1 MIKVNLGRGSE
12 TRRKS
17 LPQKSKKKS
26 DPLGFLSS
34 VDKSD
39 LGGVLLLVAAVALS
53 LLPYLFLEQ
62 YKASVQQRHVSRKQE
77 LEEKRNSAEQELRK
91 YESYKS
97 ELESFEKQKA
107 QLTQRLDVL
116 NQLLRLRSGP
126 VNIIDAVGQGLP
138 EAAWLDKIN
147 LSLGDNKSLNISGSA
162 MSSEAI
168 TQFSEKLS
176 ASIYL
181 SNVQLNEMV
190 NGVDGKDAV
199 KNFSFVATPK
209 EN

>member
-12 TRRKS
+12 TRRKA

-26 DPLGFLSS
+26 DRLSFLSS
-34 VDKSD
+34 MDKSD
-39 LGGVLLLVAAVALS
+39 LGGMLLLVAAGALS
-53 LLPYLFLEQ
+53 LLPYLFLQQ
-62 YKASVQQRHVSRKQE
+62 YKASVQQRLVSKKQE
-77 LEEKRNSAEQELRK
+77 LEEKRNSSEQELKK

-107 QLTQRLDVL
+107 QLTQRLDAL
-116 NQLLRLRSGP
+116 NKLLRLRSGP
-126 VNIIDAVGQGLP
+126 VKIINAVGQGLP
-138 EAAWLDKIN
+138 AAAWLDKIN
-147 LSLGDNKSLNISGSA
+147 LRLGDDKSLNISGIA
-162 MSSEAI
+162 MSMVAI

-190 NGVDGKDAV
+190 NGVDGKDTV
-199 KNFSFVATPK
+199 KIFSFVATPK